1 MYIIKLYQQLQQHN
15 EYHHKSS
22 FSQANMLI
30 MGSHPLFPV
39 LRRVMAVGMDELLY
53 LLVFR
58 GESQPGVRG

>member
-1 MYIIKLYQQLQQHN
+1 
-15 EYHHKSS
+15 
-22 FSQANMLI
+22 MLI